1 MRGRIDKKQQA
12 PVNGSL
18 TGVRGSSIEN
28 VCGKLEP
35 GVGFYRP
42 IVESCHCED
51 TAMSR
56 PTGKTLIAS
65 VSILSLAMLVLT
77 PSSAFACCRGFGIGF
92 GIGALT
98 GMAVTSQPQPAPAPV
113 YVERRPVPV
122 TSAPVVRSA
131 KTTDT
136 DKRAEKHHH
145 KETHVADK
153 EPVTRTMRHEHE
165 PHQPPVA
172 TNTKP
177 SNDSKSTNDSK
188 DADLRKCLVKEYLPD
203 NSVVF
208 KDTCTQEQASTAK
221 PAPATNEPRKIT
233 QSIQLEPPAVAQDE
247 VPQPQQMDGP

>member
-1 MRGRIDKKQQA
+1 M
-12 PVNGSL
+12 
-18 TGVRGSSIEN
+18 T
-28 VCGKLEP
+28 
-35 GVGFYRP
+35 
-42 IVESCHCED
+42 
-51 TAMSR
+51 R

-65 VSILSLAMLVLT
+65 VSILTLATLLLT

-98 GMAVTSQPQPAPAPV
+98 GMAVASQPQPAPAPV

-122 TSAPVVRSA
+122 TSAPVVRSSRTA
-131 KTTDT
+131 DADKHSDKTE
-136 DKRAEKHHH
+136 KRHH

-153 EPVTRTMRHEHE
+153 EPVTRTMKHEHE
-165 PHQPPVA
+165 REHEPRQPPVA

-177 SNDSKSTNDSK
+177 ANDSK

-208 KDTCTQEQASTAK
+208 KDTCTQEQASTFK
-221 PAPATNEPRKIT
+221 PASVTNEPRKIT